1 MSSGF
6 DVEPSTGQCGYD
18 GRHEKLA
25 KIVIARWVRE
35 NGWTCPGIGVPAHE
49 SHDLVAD
56 HLVPVSAGG
65 ENVIENYRCVCRGCN
80 SRRLHPRPK
89 LCPDGH
95 TCSQHEPTGSAFCCG
110 RPRA

>member
-6 DVEPSTGQCGYD
+6 DVEPSTGQRGYD

-49 SHDLVAD
+49 SRDLVAD
-56 HLVPVSAGG
+56 HIIPVSAGG
-65 ENVIENYRCVCRGCN
+65 LNVIENYRVVCRACN
-80 SRRLHPRPK
+80 TRRLHPRPK